1 MKIVR
6 SILAVAVMA
15 VGVAAYA
22 QNPQSWKVNI
32 PFDFTVRNTNL
43 PAGTYTVHESGP
55 VVFLT
60 AYNGKAASV
69 MTNNENLSKASNYSS
84 LTFNLNDGQYDLAQI
99 KNMGS
104 SIELKTVAGKRA
116 HKQLEASNAAQT
128 VEVAALGTR

>member
-1 MKIVR
+1 MKIMR

-15 VGVAAYA
+15 TGVAAYP

-43 PAGTYTVHESGP
+43 PAGTYTVQQSGP
-55 VVFLT
+55 VVMLT
-60 AYNGKAASV
+60 SYNGKTANV
-69 MTNNENLSKASNYSS
+69 ITNKEIISKESNVSS
-84 LTFNLNDGQYDLAQI
+84 LTFIVNDGEYDLAQV

-104 SIELKTVAGKRA
+104 STELIAVTGKRN